1 MTTPTETITPAD
13 LRIEH
18 MLLNKAE
25 YQAVE
30 DRQGD
35 SSPYVQALCLRGMD
49 KRRALQ
55 EINAFDLECSLEGL
69 WAQKRRWA

>member
-1 MTTPTETITPAD
+1 MTTETLITPED
-13 LRIEH
+13 IRIEH

-30 DRQGD
+30 DLRCEVN
-35 SSPYVQALCLRGMD
+35 PYVQALCLRGMD

-55 EINAFDLECSLEGL
+55 VINAFDFECSLEGL
-69 WAQKRRWA
+69 WAQKRRWI